1 MELTSKSENDIDTNL
16 ERSVSPR
23 LVIANDQ
30 DFIAVAEKQPRKKRI
45 YASRKL
51 KEKPL
56 ENSQQ
61 VVKRSQTLKHKAGV
75 NYDDT
80 NPAKNPNFAESCTQ
94 SNKIL
99 NPFQLSLFLSILQQR
114 RNNLFLNQPV
124 SLMNVRY
131 LLNEQNLLGE
141 FRKHSTNFPIVS
153 NYNILSCSPT
163 PYRIY

>member
-45 YASRKL
+45 YASRKM

-61 VVKRSQTLKHKAGV
+61 VVKRSQPLKHKAGV
-75 NYDDT
+75 NYDET
-80 NPAKNPNFAESCTQ
+80 NPAKNPNF
-94 SNKIL
+94 
-99 NPFQLSLFLSILQQR
+99 
-114 RNNLFLNQPV
+114 
-124 SLMNVRY
+124 
-131 LLNEQNLLGE
+131 G
-141 FRKHSTNFPIVS
+141 
-153 NYNILSCSPT
+153 
-163 PYRIY
+163 